1 MATRIL
7 GIEELPTQEPANI
20 GDWLGRFGQM
30 ALIHEA
36 VRSATAGEPK
46 ELAKVA
52 LFLSCIGAEC
62 GRIQFVE
69 SVPSSRPT

>member
-20 GDWLGRFGQM
+20 GDWLERFGQM

-52 LFLSCIGAEC
+52 LFLSCKGAD
-62 GRIQFVE
+62 
-69 SVPSSRPT
+69 TY